1 MPAAGSC
8 NGWTT
13 RRKSRTRRGTGI
25 VSGNARR
32 VPTASWE
39 PVSGQWLD
47 ANGMSTDLF
56 GQSELFAGRWPTS
69 GMTRGGRL
77 YPLPTQE
84 HRTDANGSSSSPG
97 LLPTPMT
104 AYSQRE
110 PDEWRA
116 GRPAGNGQI
125 RDRIGDLEIVVKDQ
139 LLKTPTAQLAVNG
152 GSQHPDK
159 RRSGRPRVPTLRGSG
174 GAPACRRRAA
184 TDGAK
189 GGPNQR
195 GSSGDL
201 MLPSAVMDLLPT
213 PVAHDSANTPENH
226 LRKKPGRSQV
236 TSLQVIVDYGLLP
249 TGGHISRPSGDGS
262 ASSDAQPHG
271 QLSLD
276 GLVSG

>member
-1 MPAAGSC
+1 M
-8 NGWTT
+8 
-13 RRKSRTRRGTGI
+13 
-25 VSGNARR
+25 SGNARR

-56 GQSELFAGRWPTS
+56 GQSELFAGRWPAS

-116 GRPAGNGQI
+116 GRPAGNGQR

-139 LLKTPTAQLAVNG
+139 PLKTPTAQLAVNG

-159 RRSGRPRVPTLRGSG
+159 RRAGGPSVPTLRGSRWSHLL
-174 GAPACRRRAA
+174 PTPRA

-213 PVAHDSANTPENH
+213 RVAHDREHAREPLAQEARP
-226 LRKKPGRSQV
+226 LPG
-236 TSLQVIVDYGLLP
+236 DE
-249 TGGHISRPSGDGS
+249 PSGDR
-262 ASSDAQPHG
+262 
-271 QLSLD
+271 
-276 GLVSG
+276 GLRPAADWGPY